1 MALSIGEVRGIS
13 PAQAKKFRQRGLGD
27 IEKFL
32 AATKTSQQR
41 RELAKELKM
50 SEQMILEHANRCDL
64 ARVVGIGKVF
74 SNLLENA
81 GVDTVK
87 ELAARVPENLHQTLV
102 EKNARKRYAK
112 RNPTLKEVT
121 DWIEQAKQL
130 PKILEY

>member
-1 MALSIGEVRGIS
+1 MALSISEVRGIS
-13 PAQAKKFRQRGLGD
+13 AAQAKKFRQRGLGD

-32 AATKTSQQR
+32 EATKTPQQR
-41 RELAKELKM
+41 RQLAQELKM

-87 ELAARVPENLHQTLV
+87 ELATRVPENLHQTLV

-121 DWIEQAKQL
+121 DWIEQAKKL